1 LRQSSRAVG
10 RPTPLV
16 RPRAAT
22 VLRDIDRGAAH
33 ERHVR
38 RRSRLTLR
46 VDAVFLIASWTV
58 ASARRDELF
67 DALSGLIGD
76 VVAKQPGFVSAELFE
91 SSGASSVLV
100 QIQMRTVKDRQHLE
114 ELPELRNAIRGL
126 RQIAESHDQRYSLVK
141 SFGQA

>member
-1 LRQSSRAVG
+1 
-10 RPTPLV
+10 
-16 RPRAAT
+16 
-22 VLRDIDRGAAH
+22 
-33 ERHVR
+33 VR

-91 SSGASSVLV
+91 SSGASSVL
-100 QIQMRTVKDRQHLE
+100 
-114 ELPELRNAIRGL
+114 PELRNAIRGL